1 MDTLNPMSQ
10 VPQRPHLA
18 LTVRG
23 TEMEHF
29 ASLSPDRQRQLID
42 PALDI
47 SPRRGAGALYP
58 RHYRRTAR
66 FLGPFPP
73 RTATSAPLL
82 HSVERGGERMAE
94 SGGPSGELLVAA
106 AALAA
111 VQLAQGRGTSEIDT
125 LAAFFTVL
133 GDNLALLSVRRVE
146 DET

>member
-47 SPRRGAGALYP
+47 SPA
-58 RHYRRTAR
+58 
-66 FLGPFPP
+66 
-73 RTATSAPLL
+73 
-82 HSVERGGERMAE
+82 
-94 SGGPSGELLVAA
+94 GELEPFIRAITGG
-106 AALAA
+106 
-111 VQLAQGRGTSEIDT
+111 QHD
-125 LAAFFTVL
+125 F
-133 GDNLALLSVRRVE
+133 
-146 DET
+146 